1 LGSYCGFGVVVFV
14 DGDPMSLDTYADLQA
29 ALSDYLDDETLDAR
43 IPDFIRLFE
52 VKAQRILRTS
62 KSKNVATAQT
72 DGNGQVALPDDFR
85 GVVRLTLSDGTPLDF
100 LTPDDV
106 GKRNSY
112 ANNRSTYAYTIE
124 GRTLTIVPA
133 SSVII
138 VLYYYQGIE
147 PLTVSNTW
155 NWMLLENPDA
165 YLYGAL
171 AEAEAFGFNDARL
184 ATWRALASDSLAQVI
199 GSDFGSEWAN
209 AATVVPDPV
218 W

>member
-1 LGSYCGFGVVVFV
+1 MALT
-14 DGDPMSLDTYADLQA
+14 TYAELQDTI
-29 ALSDYLDDETLDAR
+29 LDYLDDSTLTAR

-62 KSKNVATAQT
+62 KSKEVATAQT
-72 DGNGQVALPDDFR
+72 NGSGQAALPDDFR
-85 GVVRLTLSDGTPLDF
+85 GFVRLTLADGTPLDF
-100 LTPDDV
+100 LTPDDA

-112 ANNRSTYAYTIE
+112 ANNRKTYAYTIE

-133 SSVII
+133 SSVSI
-138 VLYYYQGIE
+138 VLYYYQTL
-147 PLTVSNTW
+147 PALSVANPS

-165 YLYGAL
+165 YLYGSL

-199 GSDFGSEWAN
+199 GSDLDSEWAN

>member
-1 LGSYCGFGVVVFV
+1 MALA
-14 DGDPMSLDTYADLQA
+14 TYADLQA
-29 ALSDYLDDETLDAR
+29 ALSDYLDDETLNAR

-62 KSKNVATAQT
+62 QSKNVATATT
-72 DGNGQVALPDDFR
+72 DANGQVSIPTDFR
-85 GVVRLTLSDGTPLDF
+85 GVIRLTLADGTPLQF
-100 LTPDDV
+100 LTPEDV
-106 GKRNSY
+106 SRRNSY
-112 ANNRSTYAYTIE
+112 ANNRSTYGYTIE
-124 GRTLTIVPA
+124 GEAITVVPA
-133 SSVII
+133 SSAAV
-138 VLYYYQGIE
+138 VLYYYKG
-147 PLTVSNTW
+147 LDSLSVSNPT
-155 NWMLLENPDA
+155 NWMLDENPDA

-199 GSDFGSEWAN
+199 GADLGTEWAN